1 MLKIEAANG
10 WRHWEMAR
18 SLYTVATNAA
28 TFALKSVTQDD
39 LKRHTRVHTTEKP
52 FSCTQCSY
60 SCTQAGTLIEHTIT
74 RMHTGEK
81 LFKCDVCNYSTTGTD
96 PLKKSAYTLEENL
109 SNVMY
114 VTILQL
120 KLVIWKIQTHTHC
133 SYSCARSQTLRRHTQ
148 RKHNAP
154 PNV

>member
-1 MLKIEAANG
+1 
-10 WRHWEMAR
+10 MAR
-18 SLYTVATNAA
+18 SLYTVATDAA

-60 SCTQAGTLIEHTIT
+60 SCTQAGTLIEHT

-81 LFKCDVCNYSTTGTD
+81 PFKCDVCNYSTTGTG
-96 PLKKSAYTLEENL
+96 PLKKQKRIHTGEKPFKCDVCNYYT
-109 SNVMY
+109 
-114 VTILQL
+114 TKIGDL
-120 KLVIWKIQTHTHC
+120 KNTHTHC
-133 SYSCARSQTLRRHTQ
+133 SYSCTRSQTLRRHTQ

>member
-60 SCTQAGTLIEHTIT
+60 SCTQADTLIEHTIT
-74 RMHTGEK
+74 RMHTWEK

-96 PLKKSAYTLEENL
+96 PLKKQKCIHTAAILVQDPKHCGGTPKGSIMRRQMYKSA
-109 SNVMY
+109 
-114 VTILQL
+114 IDCA
-120 KLVIWKIQTHTHC
+120 WTHFF
-133 SYSCARSQTLRRHTQ
+133 SLFV
-148 RKHNAP
+148 P
-154 PNV
+154 F